1 MSVLILL
8 CVRACV
14 PYAIDMHTDIRSL
27 NSAILL
33 KLIVKLASTTSIFF
47 VCMFVC
53 VCTPPQDIAWIEGFA
68 ILVAVVI
75 VVFITALNDWTKD
88 KQFRGL
94 QKKLD
99 SDTRFSVLRDEE
111 FHELPLVELVVGDI
125 AQFKYGN
132 TFPVDGILIQ
142 VGVATQP

>member
-1 MSVLILL
+1 MFL
-8 CVRACV
+8 
-14 PYAIDMHTDIRSL
+14 H
-27 NSAILL
+27 
-33 KLIVKLASTTSIFF
+33 
-47 VCMFVC
+47 VCI
-53 VCTPPQDIAWIEGFA
+53 PQDIAWIEGFA

-99 SDTRFSVLRDEE
+99 SDTRFSVLRDGEI
-111 FHELPLVELVVGDI
+111 HELPLVELVVGDI

-132 TFPVDGILIQ
+132 TFPVDGLLIQ
-142 VGVATQP
+142 VGMAKYTMQDTMRGPSYLEKLAKLPLK

>member
-1 MSVLILL
+1 M
-8 CVRACV
+8 C
-14 PYAIDMHTDIRSL
+14 
-27 NSAILL
+27 
-33 KLIVKLASTTSIFF
+33 
-47 VCMFVC
+47 
-53 VCTPPQDIAWIEGFA
+53 PPQDIAWIEGFA

-99 SDTRFSVLRDEE
+99 SDTRFSVLRNGEI
-111 FHELPLVELVVGDI
+111 HELPLVELVVGDV

-142 VGVATQP
+142 VGVAKDTMLYIIPERERERGI

>member
-1 MSVLILL
+1 M
-8 CVRACV
+8 CVSAC
-14 PYAIDMHTDIRSL
+14 A
-27 NSAILL
+27 
-33 KLIVKLASTTSIFF
+33 
-47 VCMFVC
+47 
-53 VCTPPQDIAWIEGFA
+53 PPQDIAWIEGFA

-75 VVFITALNDWTKD
+75 VVLITALNDWTKD

-99 SDTRFSVLRDEE
+99 SDTKFSVLRDGDI
-111 FHELPLVELVVGDI
+111 HEVPVLELVVGDI

-142 VGVATQP
+142 VGVAKGALLILYPRVTTIRH

>member
-1 MSVLILL
+1 M
-8 CVRACV
+8 
-14 PYAIDMHTDIRSL
+14 
-27 NSAILL
+27 
-33 KLIVKLASTTSIFF
+33 
-47 VCMFVC
+47 
-53 VCTPPQDIAWIEGFA
+53 CTPPQDIAWIEGFA

-142 VGVATQP
+142 VGVATQLKIFEG

>member
-1 MSVLILL
+1 MH
-8 CVRACV
+8 
-14 PYAIDMHTDIRSL
+14 MHTYTKSL
-27 NSAILL
+27 SAVLYVSSNN
-33 KLIVKLASTTSIFF
+33 KFYC
-47 VCMFVC
+47 VCVC
-53 VCTPPQDIAWIEGFA
+53 VCTPQDIAWIEGFA

-99 SDTRFSVLRDEE
+99 SDTRFSVLRGGDI
-111 FHELPLVELVVGDI
+111 HELPLVELVVGDI

-132 TFPVDGILIQ
+132 TFPVDGLLIQ
-142 VGVATQP
+142 VGVT

>member
-1 MSVLILL
+1 MHAYTSSVITMLILL
-8 CVRACV
+8 
-14 PYAIDMHTDIRSL
+14 
-27 NSAILL
+27 
-33 KLIVKLASTTSIFF
+33 IFL
-47 VCMFVC
+47 CA
-53 VCTPPQDIAWIEGFA
+53 PPQDIAWIEGFA

-99 SDTRFSVLRDEE
+99 SDTRFSVLRDGEIR
-111 FHELPLVELVVGDI
+111 ELPLLELVVGDI

-142 VGVATQP
+142 VGVAKDTMLYHYSAQVLFM